1 MSDIITIQNLRFR
14 WPGNSV
20 DTLSIEMLNIKAGEK
35 VFIRGASGAGK
46 TTLLN
51 LLSGVAEANSG
62 LISVLGHEIKRLRP
76 AARDHFRAQHIGYIF
91 QAFNLIPYLTM
102 VQNVALACHFSKERK
117 QRVLKRATSLDAEIH
132 RLLDHLELNDER
144 LLHKPVT
151 TLSIGQQQRVAI
163 ARTVLH
169 QPNILMCDEPFSA
182 LDSEVLE
189 NTKDFIKRFV
199 IKNQI
204 PCLIEVLKK
213 FQRITCRIFTNLPVF
228 NIAFPAKCFL

>member
-151 TLSIGQQQRVAI
+151 TLSIGQQQRVAAARALIGQPELII
-163 ARTVLH
+163 A
-169 QPNILMCDEPFSA
+169 DEPTSA
-182 LDSEVLE
+182 LDSDRRQRFLELLFQEVENCGSTLVFVSHDASLE
-189 NTKDFIKRFV
+189 KLFDRSV
-199 IKNQI
+199 R
-204 PCLIEVLKK
+204 LSELK
-213 FQRITCRIFTNLPVF
+213 QARELQP
-228 NIAFPAKCFL
+228 